1 MANDSTVCTSI
12 QNVRK
17 TAHRIVLLEA
27 QRDYLLAEIQ
37 ATDSSNVLMIQE
49 LEYLRKQIKKEK
61 RKDLFEAL
69 RVLAA
74 FVVGVATGK
83 II

>member
-1 MANDSTVCTSI
+1 
-12 QNVRK
+12 
-17 TAHRIVLLEA
+17 
-27 QRDYLLAEIQ
+27 LAEIQ